1 MTSLVLTVIAQDK
14 PGLVELL
21 SETIANHQ
29 GNWQESSMSRLAGQF
44 AGILIIEVPQDHSE
58 SLTSALNDLQS
69 QGLNVNVNVN
79 VNVNASKDAAPE
91 ETYQH
96 VTIEL
101 IGHDKPGIVREI
113 SHALN
118 SLKINVE
125 SLSTELVSG
134 SMSAEELF
142 KAEASL
148 RVPTSVELDDLQNA
162 LEDIANDLMVDLN
175 LN

>member
-58 SLTSALNDLQS
+58 ALTAALNDLQS
-69 QGLNVNVNVN
+69 QGLNVNVT
-79 VNVNASKDAAPE
+79 ASKDAAPE

>member
-58 SLTSALNDLQS
+58 AMTAALNDLQS
-69 QGLNVNVNVN
+69 QGLNVNVT
-79 VNVNASKDAAPE
+79 ASKEAAPE

>member
-21 SETIANHQ
+21 SETIANHK

-44 AGILIIEVPQDHSE
+44 AGILIIEVPQGNSE
-58 SLTSALNDLQS
+58 ALTAALNDLQS
-69 QGLNVNVNVN
+69 QGLNVNVQ
-79 VNVNASKDAAPE
+79 ASKDAAPE

>member
-44 AGILIIEVPQDHSE
+44 AGILIIEVPQDHSQ
-58 SLTSALNDLQS
+58 SLTAALNDLQS
-69 QGLNVNVNVN
+69 QGLNVNVT
-79 VNVNASKDAAPE
+79 ASKDAAPE